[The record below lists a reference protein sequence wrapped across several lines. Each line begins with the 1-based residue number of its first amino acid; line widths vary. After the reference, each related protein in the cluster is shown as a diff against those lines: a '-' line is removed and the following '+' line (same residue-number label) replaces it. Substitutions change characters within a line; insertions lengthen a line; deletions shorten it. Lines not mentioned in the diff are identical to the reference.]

1 MAIPQEPQETFD
13 PFARAIPGQSLTD
26 TPKARPYENP
36 PTAVNPEDVL
46 ENLESSLKEEEAADG
61 IGDLLEVGV
70 SCEAI
75 SECLM
80 QKCFTEGM
88 CSPDVSE
95 LVKPGIFLIVA
106 QIGYDQ
112 NVDDMVLFN
121 KDTSSTR
128 LTDERKLD
136 LMEKLSPAKFK
147 KIIEEDSFDIFSEED
162 TEEDLMEEGESE
174 NDEDIGLS
182 FMDMEEP
189 LQEEQDFDSTEEED
203 IEEMEI
209 A

>member
-1 MAIPQEPQETFD
+1 
-13 PFARAIPGQSLTD
+13 
-26 TPKARPYENP
+26 
-36 PTAVNPEDVL
+36 
-46 ENLESSLKEEEAADG
+46 
-61 IGDLLEVGV
+61 
-70 SCEAI
+70 
-75 SECLM
+75 
-80 QKCFTEGM
+80 M
-88 CSPDVSE
+88 CSPDVAE

-121 KDTSSTR
+121 KDTSSTK

-136 LMEKLSPAKFK
+136 LMEKLSPSKFK
-147 KIIEEDSFDIFSEED
+147 KITEEDSFDVFSEED
-162 TEEDLMEEGESE
+162 IEEDLMEEDESE
-174 NDEDIGLS
+174 IDEDMGLS

-189 LQEEQDFDSTEEED
+189 IQEEENFDSTEED